1 MKIDHKSYTRCQIK
15 DFIRDILRNGPAKV
29 VFTKKDGTIR
39 EMVCT
44 LKRAILEEKQIEL
57 VNSNSDRRANDE
69 VLNVYDLEKD
79 DWRAFRIDNVH
90 TIEACV
96 FDG

>member
-1 MKIDHKSYTRCQIK
+1 MNIDHKYHTRSENK
-15 DFIRDILRNGPAKV
+15 DIIRKILRDGPAKV

-39 EMVCT
+39 EMICT
-44 LKRAILEEKQIEL
+44 LKRAILEEKQVEL
-57 VNSNSDRRANDE
+57 VNSGRRVNEE

-79 DWRAFRIDNVH
+79 DWRSFRIDNVH
-90 TIEACV
+90 AIEACV

>member
-1 MKIDHKSYTRCQIK
+1 MK
-15 DFIRDILRNGPAKV
+15 DFRQWINETKAEIPADVDYFRLFSKWQCREERKGEWYFP
-29 VFTKKDGTIR
+29 FTKSN
-39 EMVCT
+39 
-44 LKRAILEEKQIEL
+44 AL